1 MSSLGISHFYDSL
14 SIVAGAA
21 GGREVCDVVAPA
33 KAERDDVI
41 DDGCGGDVTESA
53 AIAAQWFIAEDGEAL
68 AAVGSGSVPK
78 RRTAAV
84 FHCFD

>member
-1 MSSLGISHFYDSL
+1 M
-14 SIVAGAA
+14 
-21 GGREVCDVVAPA
+21 
-33 KAERDDVI
+33 
-41 DDGCGGDVTESA
+41 TEST

-78 RRTAAV
+78 RRAAAV